1 MGLFK
6 IPNIQNGVKKYQS
19 GEPIETTLYSDQSGV
34 QASQWI
40 IPSDSVEGFGIIFRV
55 F

>member
-19 GEPIETTLYSDQSGV
+19 SEPIETTLYSDQSEIEFKQV
-34 QASQWI
+34 NELSRLIRLKAKAL
-40 IPSDSVEGFGIIFRV
+40 E
-55 F
+55 

>member
-19 GEPIETTLYSDQSGV
+19 GEPIETTLYSDQSEIEFKQV
-34 QASQWI
+34 N
-40 IPSDSVEGFGIIFRV
+40 GFSRLIRIKARALE
-55 F
+55 